1 MNDFERIQAFL
12 DEQWMERGLA
22 DHTITAYRNDLESFA
37 GFLGGRGTELIAAS
51 REDLSAWLAD
61 MAERGLAASSVAR
74 KLSALRRLFRHLLEN
89 GVRGDDPTRLIV
101 APKKRRPL
109 PKVLDEIEVE
119 ALLAAPDRATPL
131 GLRDAAMLETLY
143 ATGMR
148 VSELVSIG
156 FGDLNAEAGFFRVV
170 GKGDK
175 ERVVLVHERALALL
189 DRYAGQVRPLLMAGS
204 PPTDALFVTARG
216 EAMTRQNFWYLIR
229 RHAAMA
235 GILKSIS
242 PHGLRHSF
250 ATHLVKHGA
259 DLRGVQMLLGHAQVT
274 TTEIYTHVANDRL
287 RQVHARF
294 HPRSGQARAG
304 ES

>member
-1 MNDFERIQAFL
+1 MIDLERIQAFL
-12 DEQWMERGLA
+12 DELLVERGLA
-22 DHTITAYRNDLESFA
+22 DHTITAYRNDLEAFA
-37 GFLGGRGTELIAAS
+37 AFLQAHGGDLSTAS

-61 MAERGLAASSVAR
+61 LAQRGLMASSVAR
-74 KLSALRRLFRHLLEN
+74 KLSAVRRLFRHLLER
-89 GVRGDDPTRLIV
+89 GVRGDDPSRLLS
-101 APKKRRPL
+101 APKKRRTL
-109 PKVLDEIEVE
+109 PKVLDESEVE
-119 ALLAAPDRATPL
+119 ALIAAPDRATPL
-131 GLRDAAMLETLY
+131 GLRDAAMLEILY

-175 ERVVLVHERALALL
+175 ERLVLVHAPALELL
-189 DRYAGQVRPLLMAGS
+189 DRYVRQVRPLLMAGS

-235 GILKSIS
+235 GILKTIS

-287 RQVHARF
+287 RQVHARY
-294 HPRSGQARAG
+294 HPRSGRVQ